1 MTMRKLLIWILL
13 LLPMAA
19 RAETALTIE
28 PLSGAEK
35 QYALSLIGQVRFAA
49 DVMYIFDVSGV
60 ELGHTAIPEV
70 GKIVFR
76 EESTIYTSTDNVSA
90 RVQVYPNPT
99 HDFIIIQGLENEQT
113 ARVYSW
119 EGKLLTT
126 TQADEKET
134 KINVSD
140 LPNGSYLLQVG
151 AEIVK
156 FIKK

>member
-1 MTMRKLLIWILL
+1 MRKLLIWILL

-28 PLSGAEK
+28 PLSGEEK
-35 QYALSLIGQVRFAA
+35 QYAVALIGQIRFAGDA
-49 DVMYIFDVSGV
+49 MYIFDVTGV
-60 ELGHTAIPEV
+60 ELGHTAIPEI

-76 EESTIYTSTDNVSA
+76 EVSNIATATDNASA

-99 HDFIIIQGLENEQT
+99 HDFIIVKGLENEQT

-119 EGKLLTT
+119 DGKFLSAS
-126 TQADEKET
+126 QADETET

>member
-1 MTMRKLLIWILL
+1 MRKLLIWILL

-28 PLSGAEK
+28 PLSGSEK

-76 EESTIYTSTDNVSA
+76 EESTISTSTDNVVSA
-90 RVQVYPNPT
+90 RLQVYPNPT

-119 EGKLLTT
+119 EGKMLTT
-126 TQADEKET
+126 TQTNEKET